1 MTRTRVPGLLLALL
15 LGSSVALT
23 ACSSSTDDAAPADS
37 GAPASSAPASTEPS
51 ASSEPTAETSQSSE
65 PSDSS
70 EDNGDKPSK
79 ADVVAGYS
87 KVLKD
92 QMPSFPDDA
101 VKTAV
106 TCIVDEIYDEASV
119 KTLKAL
125 ADGDATKVDPGD
137 AKLFTDASTTCTE
150 KIGKNG

>member
-1 MTRTRVPGLLLALL
+1 MTRTRIPGLLLALL

-23 ACSSSTDDAAPADS
+23 ACSGTTDDAAPADP

-51 ASSEPTAETSQSSE
+51 ASSEPTEES
-65 PSDSS
+65 SDSS
-70 EDNGDKPSK
+70 TDNGDKPSK

-92 QMPSFPDDA
+92 QFPSFPDDA

-137 AKLFTDASTTCTE
+137 AGLFNDANTACTA